1 MKYLTVLF
9 FCLLSSFAFSQ
20 QLDEIFVHPVN
31 IYVYDEK
38 ENPLSGVEVGISD
51 GKEMVGTHK
60 TDEKGHVA
68 FEGLMTAEYDIFI
81 TTEGGRK
88 VVFENQ
94 LLETEKANDRIFR
107 LNKDKHN
114 TKKK

>member
-1 MKYLTVLF
+1 MKYIFVLL
-9 FCLLSSFAFSQ
+9 FCFLSSFTFAQ

-31 IYVYDEK
+31 IFIYDEK
-38 ENPLSGVEVGISD
+38 ENPLSGVEVGVSD
-51 GKEMVGTHK
+51 GTEMLATKK

-88 VVFENQ
+88 VIFEKQ

-107 LNKDKHN
+107 LNKDRHN